1 MKNYSD
7 FILEGAPKR
16 EFVNIQIPLLYVVK
30 LDETQDWRDDIVER
44 AGKVYGIY
52 LVDKNNENRF
62 GDLWLQWLGNQV
74 ENIDNWDMDKSEDV
88 DDLESIE
95 YSSEGEDE
103 YLTLRDIEPH
113 IADEVRVSITVI
125 ESATN
130 DDYSV
135 AVREARQNEK
145 NYKEFL
151 SSIFEYYRGNSAF

>member
-62 GDLWLQWLGNQV
+62 GDLWLQWIGNQV
-74 ENIDNWDMDKSEDV
+74 ENFDNWDMDKSEDV

-95 YSSEGEDE
+95 HSSEGEDE
-103 YLTLRDIEPH
+103 YLSLSEIEQH
-113 IADEVRVSITVI
+113 ISEEVRVSMAVI
-125 ESATN
+125 ESATH
-130 DDYSV
+130 DDYLV
-135 AVREARQNEK
+135 AIKEARRNEK
-145 NYKEFL
+145 KWE
-151 SSIFEYYRGNSAF
+151 E